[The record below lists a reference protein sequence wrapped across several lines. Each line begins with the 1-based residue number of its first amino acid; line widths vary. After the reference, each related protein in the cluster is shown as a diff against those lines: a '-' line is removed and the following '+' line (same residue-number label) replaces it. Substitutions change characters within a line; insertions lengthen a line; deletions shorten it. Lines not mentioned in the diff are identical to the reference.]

1 MVRLVFLLLIQFVC
15 AIGLLGGD
23 LTPETI
29 LQTQQSVTAKHGQAY
44 AARIKT
50 GVQQVA
56 QFWRDSD
63 GSETDFQNF
72 CLNYFTS
79 DPDTL
84 LDTFERFEHN
94 LEIMYGHNHE
104 INREL
109 SAPLEVVID
118 PLLPVDALFAEYDP
132 FAHMQ
137 DDLFQNKIAFV
148 VLLNFPIYSLN
159 EKLQQGDNW
168 SRLQWAQAR
177 LADVFDTR
185 IPASVSQE
193 LSRVYVQADDY
204 IANYNIYMNNLVT
217 PNDERLFP
225 QGLTLITHWGLR
237 DELKSHYAEADG
249 LEKQKMIY
257 AVMQHIIRQ
266 DIPKVV
272 INNDAFDWD
281 PFANKVYKNGQP
293 QDVAPEPNVRYEK
306 LLSVFH
312 AERQVDKYSP
322 NLPTKMDRQF
332 KANREIPE
340 ARFQELISSVLKAP
354 VAKEI
359 AQLISKRLGRPLL
372 PFDIW
377 YDGFK
382 ARSGV
387 NEAELDVIVGQRY
400 PTVAAFQ
407 QDLPNILQA
416 LSFDAATANYLQSKI
431 TVDPSRGAGHAT
443 GAMRRADNAHLRTR
457 IPHDGMKYK
466 GYNIAI
472 HELGH
477 NVEQVFSLNKM
488 DYYMLNGVPNNAFTE
503 AFAFVFQSRDL
514 DVLGIEPSNE
524 NAEVLK
530 ALDTYW
536 STCEIAAVGLV
547 DMRVWRWLYD
557 HPEATPAEL
566 NTAVNRISKEVW
578 NEYYYPLTG
587 IKDAIILGVYSHMVA
602 YGLYLPD
609 YSLGHII
616 MFQIEDYLKDKN
628 LGEEMQRMC
637 RIGRLTP
644 DAWMRQAVGSPIS
657 AQPLINAAEKAVRVM
672 E

>member
-1 MVRLVFLLLIQFVC
+1 MQRMFLVLLLMFC
-15 AIGLLGGD
+15 FSYLWGGD
-23 LTPETI
+23 LTPEHI
-29 LQTQQSVTAKHGQAY
+29 LQTQQAVKARYGEAY
-44 AARIKT
+44 APRIET
-50 GVQQVA
+50 GVEQVA
-56 QFWRDSD
+56 QLWREQD
-63 GSETDFQNF
+63 GGADEFQAF
-72 CLNYFTS
+72 CLQYFIS

-84 LDTFERFEHN
+84 NATFQRFQHN

-109 SAPLEVVID
+109 SAPLEVVLD
-118 PLLPVDALFAEYDP
+118 PLLPVDALFAEYNP
-132 FAHMQ
+132 FAHLQ
-137 DDLFQNKIAFV
+137 DDLFQNKLAFV
-148 VLLNFPIYSLN
+148 VLLNFPIYALN
-159 EKLQQGDNW
+159 AKLELGENW
-168 SRLQWAQAR
+168 SRLEWAQAR
-177 LADVFDTR
+177 LADLFDTR
-185 IPASVSQE
+185 FPASISQE

-217 PNDERLFP
+217 ANNERLFP
-225 QGLTLITHWGLR
+225 QGLALITHWGLR
-237 DELKSHYAEADG
+237 DELKSHYTQADG
-249 LEKQKMIY
+249 LDKQKMIY
-257 AVMQHIIRQ
+257 AVMEHIIRQ

-272 INNDAFDWD
+272 INSELFDWD
-281 PFANKVYKNGQP
+281 PFDNIVYKNGEP
-293 QDVAPEPNVRYEK
+293 QDVEPEPNVRYEK
-306 LLSVFH
+306 LLAVFH
-312 AERQVDKYSP
+312 AEQKVDHYSP

-340 ARFQELISSVLKAP
+340 AEFQALISSVLKAP

-359 AQLISKRLGRPLL
+359 AQLISKRLGRELQ

-387 NEAELDVIVGQRY
+387 NEAELDQIVGERY
-400 PTVAAFQ
+400 PSVAAFQ

-416 LSFDAATANYLQSKI
+416 LSFETETADFLQSKI
-431 TVDPSRGAGHAT
+431 TVDPSRGAGHAS

-457 IPHDGMKYK
+457 IPQGGMKYK

-488 DYYMLNGVPNNAFTE
+488 DHYMLNGVPNNAFTE

-514 DVLGIEPSNE
+514 DVLGIEQADTD
-524 NAEVLK
+524 AEYLK

-547 DMRVWRWLYD
+547 DMRVWHWLYENPD
-557 HPEATPAEL
+557 ASPAEL
-566 NTAVNRISKEVW
+566 NEAVNRIAKEVW

-587 IKDAIILGVYSHMVA
+587 VKDAIILGIYSHMVA

-628 LGEEMQRMC
+628 LGREMERMC

-657 AQPLINAAEKAVRVM
+657 AQPLIDAAEMAVK
-672 E
+672 EIK